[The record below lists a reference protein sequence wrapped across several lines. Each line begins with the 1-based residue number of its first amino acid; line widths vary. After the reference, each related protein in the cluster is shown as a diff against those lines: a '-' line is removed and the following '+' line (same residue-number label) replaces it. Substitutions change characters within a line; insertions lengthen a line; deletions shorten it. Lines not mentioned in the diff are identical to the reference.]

1 LGVPFWLD
9 YPEFASH
16 GNPLV
21 PNFYRLGSKLAQRV
35 QKKVEFLLQKFK
47 QSDKIP
53 DEGDGSVLQKATVDG
68 KQNVNA

>member
-21 PNFYRLGSKLAQRV
+21 PNFYRLGSELAQWV
-35 QKKVEFLLQKFK
+35 QKKVESLSEKFK

-53 DEGDGSVLQKATVDG
+53 DEGDGSVLQKARVDG
-68 KQNVNA
+68 KQNVDA